1 MMKIIFTI
9 VMSALKAIASLTH
22 TTYNEVNIIV
32 YYLIIPLS
40 WAIMIDIII
49 KSCITSLLFIVVWM
63 YIILRTHSYFKRWCD
78 KGFKKSVDFLLWFK
92 RVGWNY
98 TVSSVILCVIVPIII
113 YGLLIYML

>member
-49 KSCITSLLFIVVWM
+49 KICDFCL
-63 YIILRTHSYFKRWCD
+63 IILLVI
-78 KGFKKSVDFLLWFK
+78 FKKMK
-92 RVGWNY
+92 KGK
-98 TVSSVILCVIVPIII
+98 
-113 YGLLIYML
+113 